1 MAPHIPCIFAHTY
14 ICIAL
19 DNRAPCQ
26 TSFRK
31 PGTECANT
39 SVCPYDEAGRKLRLC
54 RNSADG
60 QLPVCHCTCAG
71 ICAHMEIQSCMLCY
85 RSGALSQNTHR
96 TFLGTYVHMAERIG
110 MGFDTPVASHKNASL
125 LFRTQ
130 GMVPSAPHDSH
141 APRSAHTSGYIDDRN
156 CRHART
162 EHYIP
167 HDDPRYG
174 TPHIVLDTG
183 ARNEECTRTV
193 GCIALNPRSPD
204 NRTLRM
210 YVHIL
215 QSGAVPSP
223 CISDDLVSDTCH
235 ISVCTGDCWDS
246 GEGTDLGT
254 RNHHVHVDLEVLSG
268 NGTADGTCAHTEV
281 GRCTCAYRS

>member
-1 MAPHIPCIFAHTY
+1 MAPHIPYIFAHTY

-174 TPHIVLDTG
+174 TPKAKAKTSPAQLLTLYPS
-183 ARNEECTRTV
+183 APRTYPAT
-193 GCIALNPRSPD
+193 ALHPPRS
-204 NRTLRM
+204 RFTHHLSTLPAYAPTVRAAALFTPS
-210 YVHIL
+210 L
-215 QSGAVPSP
+215 QV
-223 CISDDLVSDTCH
+223 
-235 ISVCTGDCWDS
+235 
-246 GEGTDLGT
+246 
-254 RNHHVHVDLEVLSG
+254 
-268 NGTADGTCAHTEV
+268 
-281 GRCTCAYRS
+281 